1 MARALRQGRG
11 HVIGVV
17 VPRLHLTIFSEILQG
32 IEEEAQKRGYMTT
45 VCVTEDDPKIE
56 RDRLNRLR
64 DGGTDGVIIAATG
77 RNLVRGC
84 GLFGCG
90 VNAVYATSCQGLT
103 VEDTEMYECSGEGA
117 IIWDCYGVSFDN
129 CSIHDCPSN
138 SVNVYNSLN
147 VTWNGQTLREGL
159 NVF

>member
-1 MARALRQGRG
+1 MARALRRGRG
-11 HVIGVV
+11 HVIGIV

-77 RNLVRGC
+77 RNGTSSAIFRP
-84 GLFGCG
+84 
-90 VNAVYATSCQGLT
+90 AVSPW
-103 VEDTEMYECSGEGA
+103 CSWCAGRS
-117 IIWDCYGVSFDN
+117 WS
-129 CSIHDCPSN
+129 
-138 SVNVYNSLN
+138 
-147 VTWNGQTLREGL
+147 
-159 NVF
+159 